1 MGIGVRQWV
10 PTVQDEKSVS
20 SKLWQKQKHRCRLEN
35 CRGDKSVQD
44 MISKGVRYEM
54 DSQMTLGFLA
64 QEDSWLSKPLIEQN
78 MGWSNFSGEGDQAQR

>member
-1 MGIGVRQWV
+1 
-10 PTVQDEKSVS
+10 
-20 SKLWQKQKHRCRLEN
+20 
-35 CRGDKSVQD
+35 